1 MEPTVEGA
9 LRSMRVSGDEDK
21 GREALSRMVQD
32 VLPDIAPNVSPDRL
46 VYIATEVA
54 EAIIMATRAA
64 DEGAEGGRGTRLTLT
79 CVESRSVAS

>member
-1 MEPTVEGA
+1 
-9 LRSMRVSGDEDK
+9 
-21 GREALSRMVQD
+21 
-32 VLPDIAPNVSPDRL
+32 